1 MGNIFKR
8 ISVCLYICF
17 VGMCGMGWLVL
28 FILYVCM
35 CMYVCVY
42 VCMCNLIRLIVM
54 FMGFVRGIYRCYV

>member
-1 MGNIFKR
+1 MGIIFKR

-17 VGMCGMGWLVL
+17 VGMCGMGWLVV

-42 VCMCNLIRLIVM
+42 VCMYNLIRLIVM
-54 FMGFVRGIYRCYV
+54 F